1 MTEQMRN
8 PVNIE
13 RRFTHRRRFHYRRA
27 GIAADKS
34 PPKAKAMNRHAR
46 NRPTRHINIS
56 WLARRLGIPIF
67 TAITPQLL
75 ACYGQSPESVAA
87 RPRWLWDL
95 LGAARHALSGHP
107 PCRQST
113 PAAELYHIECSTLFP
128 GLYMANCHLSSDW
141 QFKQSVAVA
150 LPAVILK
157 AGWLSG
163 WAARFLPGRVAR

>member
-128 GLYMANCHLSSDW
+128 GRMQRESIRCC
-141 QFKQSVAVA
+141 VA
-150 LPAVILK
+150 LSDDEDGNVRLTFC
-157 AGWLSG
+157 LSAPTPNSFSG
-163 WAARFLPGRVAR
+163 KTQPTNN